1 MVKYNVNFDDLWD
14 SCLSMLVGII
24 LIGLTEVSRPAQCGW
39 HHSRSSDARLYRK
52 ANGSWAPGFI
62 HLCFFSRDAMQ
73 SSASSS
79 HCCDF
84 PTTGDLNLILC
95 TFSLQV
101 PLSDRCISWTGKV
114 ARTLSME
121 TMFISDGWMLACMR
135 GYVDGRE
142 I

>member
-14 SCLSMLVGII
+14 GCSSMLVGII

-39 HHSRSSDARLYRK
+39 QHSRSSEARLYRK
-52 ANGSWAPGFI
+52 ANVSLAPGLV
-62 HLCFFSRDAMQ
+62 HLCFFTRDTMR

-79 HCCDF
+79 CCCEF
-84 PTTGDLNLILC
+84 PTTVDLNLTLC

-101 PLSDRCISWTGKV
+101 LSSDRCIPWTGNV

-121 TMFISDGWMLACMR
+121 TMFTPDGWMLACMH

>member
-1 MVKYNVNFDDLWD
+1 MLKYKINFDDLWD
-14 SCLSMLVGII
+14 GCPSMLVGII
-24 LIGLTEVSRPAQCGW
+24 LIGLTEVSKPAQCGW
-39 HHSRSSDARLYRK
+39 HHCRRSDARLYRK
-52 ANGSWAPGFI
+52 ANVSWAPGFVY
-62 HLCFFSRDAMQ
+62 LCLFARDAMR

-79 HCCDF
+79 CCC
-84 PTTGDLNLILC
+84 DLNLTLC

-101 PLSDRCISWTGKV
+101 PLSDCCIPWTGNV

-121 TMFISDGWMLACMR
+121 TMFTPDGWMLACMHG